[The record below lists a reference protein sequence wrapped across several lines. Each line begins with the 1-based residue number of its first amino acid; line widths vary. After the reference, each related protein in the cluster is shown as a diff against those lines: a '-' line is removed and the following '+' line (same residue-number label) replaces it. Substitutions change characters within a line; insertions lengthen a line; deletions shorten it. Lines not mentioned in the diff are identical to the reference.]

1 MAFGKRPIPWYF
13 QSHADNQA
21 PKDDSDAHLAAVFV
35 GDDFDPAG
43 ETIILQKQQ
52 PPNLHSY
59 LRAATKKKNTHRA
72 EGVTAEE
79 LMDLN
84 LLVGQ

>member
-1 MAFGKRPIPWYF
+1 MAFGKRPVSWYYHNIVD
-13 QSHADNQA
+13 STAATTAADGSN
-21 PKDDSDAHLAAVFV
+21 AHFTAVFV
-35 GDDFDPAG
+35 GDDFDPTA
-43 ETIILQKQQ
+43 ETIVLQKQQ

-59 LRAATKKKNTHRA
+59 LRKKNLHRA
-72 EGVTAEE
+72 EQKTAEQ